1 MSKWHELLLIMQIQ
15 MHYIESAIIGSSSH
29 MPNCG
34 RCIIILVFIL
44 ISQNHKNILL
54 KCLKLIPRNLHNCW
68 NSSGSKITDLMQC
81 MNMKSLMPNLN
92 QKLNMEIWLKSKYN
106 TLSKCYRIH
115 AFKNPKD
122 LKALMGPCTCPKLG
136 LTKYSY
142 STR

>member
-1 MSKWHELLLIMQIQ
+1 MQ
-15 MHYIESAIIGSSSH
+15 YYA
-29 MPNCG
+29 
-34 RCIIILVFIL
+34 
-44 ISQNHKNILL
+44 
-54 KCLKLIPRNLHNCW
+54 
-68 NSSGSKITDLMQC
+68 
-81 MNMKSLMPNLN
+81 NMKSLMPNLN

-142 STR
+142 CRRQVCLKVPSDKSPCDQTRLDKSLTDEIAPITLQSEDQYRDFG